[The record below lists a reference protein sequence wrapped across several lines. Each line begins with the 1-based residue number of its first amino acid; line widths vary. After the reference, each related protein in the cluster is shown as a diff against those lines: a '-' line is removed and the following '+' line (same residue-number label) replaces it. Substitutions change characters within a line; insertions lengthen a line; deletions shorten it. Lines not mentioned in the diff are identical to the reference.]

1 MFRLLLKKAMLEAWP
16 LLLACSLMVF
26 AFCWT
31 RVWIVT
37 RFELQRFEAFL
48 EQLRPFEQF
57 MPVPLEQVL
66 TYAGSLALTFDEPV
80 LLLCVLVWSIS
91 RGSDVV
97 SGELGRG
104 TLEML
109 LAQPVSRLQLMWAH
123 CLIAIGGLACL
134 ASLVWC
140 GLYAGIQTNQV
151 RETVETGTTLKVPF
165 TNLRIPLF
173 QGEEQTVLVPLADR
187 VDASLFLP
195 PCLNLFAF
203 SLFILSLSTL
213 VSAVDR
219 YRWRTIGIVVGFYV
233 LQLLLYLLAKSTPET
248 RWCHA
253 LTFFSLYSPS
263 GMVNLS
269 TRDPQAAWALTYA
282 QSTFWVTPLGPL
294 GLTLTLF
301 ALSAICFTLAGWV
314 FQRRDLPAPV

>member
-165 TNLRIPLF
+165 TNLRIPCF
-173 QGEEQTVLVPLADR
+173 KER
-187 VDASLFLP
+187 SKR
-195 PCLNLFAF
+195 F
-203 SLFILSLSTL
+203 SC
-213 VSAVDR
+213 R
-219 YRWRTIGIVVGFYV
+219 
-233 LQLLLYLLAKSTPET
+233 
-248 RWCHA
+248 
-253 LTFFSLYSPS
+253 
-263 GMVNLS
+263 
-269 TRDPQAAWALTYA
+269 
-282 QSTFWVTPLGPL
+282 
-294 GLTLTLF
+294 
-301 ALSAICFTLAGWV
+301 
-314 FQRRDLPAPV
+314 